1 MYPFIPY
8 EMILAYSRYI
18 VQGIL
23 FKNFTF
29 FTVCGTI
36 IESEAE
42 MSNSFYALA
51 FRQKYIKRWGLMR
64 NVSDES
70 LSEHATEVAIL
81 THALCTIGNTF
92 YNKNYDT
99 GYAVTCAIFHDLP
112 EVFTGD
118 MPTPVK
124 YFSDTTKE
132 SYKKVE
138 RQAVNTLLSKLPE
151 ALKSEYEAI
160 LNFEDRD
167 KELRKIVKCADKLAA
182 LIKCIEEEN
191 SGNREFAN
199 ARSATEKSLK
209 AMACPELDYFMKE
222 VLPSFDMT
230 LDEMQD

>member
-1 MYPFIPY
+1 
-8 EMILAYSRYI
+8 MILAYSQYLL
-18 VQGIL
+18 QGIL
-23 FKNFTF
+23 FKIFTF
-29 FTVCGTI
+29 SNVCGTI
-36 IESEAE
+36 SEPEAE

-70 LSEHATEVAIL
+70 LSEHVTDVAIL
-81 THALCTIGNTF
+81 THALCTIGNTYF
-92 YNKNYDT
+92 NKNYDT

-118 MPTPVK
+118 LPTPVK
-124 YFSDTTKE
+124 YYSDTTKE
-132 SYKKVE
+132 SYRKVE

-151 ALKSEYEAI
+151 ELRGEYEAI
-160 LNFEDRD
+160 LDFEERD
-167 KELRKIVKCADKLAA
+167 KELKHIVKCADKLSA

-199 ARSATEKSLK
+199 ARAATEKSLS
-209 AMACPELDYFMKE
+209 AMSCPELDYFMKE

-230 LDEMQD
+230 LDEMQG